1 MRVSITKIE
10 SLEIEARDL
19 SVPFCKARQPQQEKG
34 NTAEVSTLPEMCL
47 LGRQG
52 TPAGLSQSF
61 VKRYRLRKM
70 LYLYA
75 FSVGSLYAKRS
86 DFAFWLPQEKQFRH
100 GLALS
105 AWCNGCRT

>member
-19 SVPFCKARQPQQEKG
+19 SVPFCKARQPQKGKG

-52 TPAGLSQSF
+52 IPAGLSQKFCEALSTAGNTYVHF
-61 VKRYRLRKM
+61 LLDRFTQSDPVFHLFGFLRKNN
-70 LYLYA
+70 
-75 FSVGSLYAKRS
+75 
-86 DFAFWLPQEKQFRH
+86 FALGWPFRP
-100 GLALS
+100 GA
-105 AWCNGCRT
+105 AGCRP